1 MREGLLKKQRRDLE
15 MRIKIG
21 LLLAALAVL
30 SLPALGQNGNS
41 EVSANFT
48 GNFQKQANGMGV
60 LDTATDSGGFMV
72 NYRYHFNRW
81 SALEANY
88 GNTLFSQVYN
98 SGTVTRARVQE
109 ASFAYVFT
117 FGVDREAR
125 FHPFLEAGS
134 GALFF
139 SPSIAGTTGPSI
151 NQNRPVL
158 LYGGGIAYKLTHGL
172 SAQAGY
178 RGLVYTAPDFSV
190 PTQVTNAKTNMAE
203 PYVGVSFRF

>member
-1 MREGLLKKQRRDLE
+1 

-21 LLLAALAVL
+21 LLLAALALL
-30 SLPALGQNGNS
+30 SLPALAQNGNS

-48 GNFQKQANGMGV
+48 GNFQKQASGFGV
-60 LDTATDSGGFMV
+60 IDTATSSGGFVV

-81 SALEANY
+81 SAVEANY

-109 ASFAYVFT
+109 ATFAYMFT

-139 SPSIAGTTGPSI
+139 SPNFVGSTGGPAVS
-151 NQNRPVL
+151 QNRPVL
-158 LYGGGIAYKLTHGL
+158 LYGGGVAYRLMHGL
-172 SAQAGY
+172 SVQAGY
-178 RGLVYTAPDFSV
+178 RGLIYTAADFFV
-190 PTQVTNAKTNMAE
+190 PSQVTNAKTIMPE

>member
-1 MREGLLKKQRRDLE
+1 

-21 LLLAALAVL
+21 LLLAALALL
-30 SLPALGQNGNS
+30 SLPALAQDGNS

-48 GNFQKQANGMGV
+48 GNFQKQADGFGV
-60 LDTATDSGGFMV
+60 IDTATDSGGFLV

-98 SGTVTRARVQE
+98 SGTVTQARVQE

-125 FHPFLEAGS
+125 FHPFLEAGT

-139 SPSIAGTTGPSI
+139 SPTVAGSTGPSV

-158 LYGGGIAYKLTHGL
+158 LYGGGVAYKITKRFSVQG
-172 SAQAGY
+172 GY
-178 RGLVYTAPDFSV
+178 RGLVYTAADFSV

>member
-1 MREGLLKKQRRDLE
+1 

-21 LLLAALAVL
+21 LLVAVLALL
-30 SLPALGQNGNS
+30 SLPALAQNGNS

-60 LDTATDSGGFMV
+60 IDTATDSGGFVV

-81 SALEANY
+81 SAVEANY

-109 ASFAYVFT
+109 ATFAYVFT
-117 FGVDREAR
+117 FGVDPEAR
-125 FHPFLEAGS
+125 FHPFLEAGT

-139 SPSIAGTTGPSI
+139 SPSIAGSTAPAIS
-151 NQNRPVL
+151 QSRPVL
-158 LYGGGIAYKLTHGL
+158 LYGGGVQYKLTHRF
-172 SAQAGY
+172 SVQAGY
-178 RGLVYTAPDFSV
+178 RGLVYTAPDFAV
-190 PTQVTNAKTNMAE
+190 NTQVTNAKTNMAE

>member
-1 MREGLLKKQRRDLE
+1 

-21 LLLAALAVL
+21 LLSAALALL
-30 SLPALGQNGNS
+30 SLPALAQNGNS

-48 GNFQKQANGMGV
+48 GNFQKQADGFGV
-60 LDTATDSGGFMV
+60 IDTATNSGGFV
-72 NYRYHFNRW
+72 VDYRYHFNNW
-81 SALEANY
+81 SAVEVNY

-98 SGTVTRARVQE
+98 SGTVAQARVQE
-109 ASFAYVFT
+109 TTFAYLFT
-117 FGVDREAR
+117 FGVDRDAR
-125 FHPFLEAGS
+125 FHPFLEAGT

-139 SPSIAGTTGPSI
+139 SPTTAGSTGPSV

-158 LYGGGIAYKLTHGL
+158 LYGGGVAYKLAHGF
-172 SAQAGY
+172 SVQVGY
-178 RGLVYTAPDFSV
+178 RGLVYTAADFSV

>member
-1 MREGLLKKQRRDLE
+1 

-21 LLLAALAVL
+21 VLVAVLAML
-30 SLPALGQNGNS
+30 SLPALAQNGNS

-48 GNFQKQANGMGV
+48 GNFQKQANGFGV
-60 LDTATDSGGFMV
+60 TDTSTDAGGFVV

-81 SALEANY
+81 SAIEANY

-109 ASFAYVFT
+109 ATFAYVFS
-117 FGVDREAR
+117 FGVDIEER
-125 FHPFLEAGS
+125 FRPFLEAGT

-139 SPSIAGTTGPSI
+139 SPSVAGSTAPSI
-151 NQNRPVL
+151 SQNRPAL
-158 LYGGGIAYKLTHGL
+158 LYGGGVQYKLTHNF
-172 SAQAGY
+172 SVQAGY
-178 RGLVYTAPDFSV
+178 RGLVYTAADFSV
-190 PTQVTNAKTNMAE
+190 PPQVTNAKTNMAE

>member
-1 MREGLLKKQRRDLE
+1 

-21 LLLAALAVL
+21 LLLAVLAVL
-30 SLPALGQNGNS
+30 SLPVLAQNGNS

-48 GNFQKQANGMGV
+48 GNFQKQADGFGV
-60 LDTATDSGGFMV
+60 IDTATDSGGVLV
-72 NYRYHFNRW
+72 NYHYHFNRW
-81 SALEANY
+81 SAVEANY

-98 SGTVTRARVQE
+98 SGTVTQARVQE

-125 FHPFLEAGS
+125 FHPFLEAGT

-139 SPSIAGTTGPSI
+139 SPTIAGSTAPAVS
-151 NQNRPVL
+151 QNRPVL
-158 LYGGGIAYKLTHGL
+158 LYGGGVAYKITNRFNVQG
-172 SAQAGY
+172 GY
-178 RGLVYTAPDFSV
+178 RGLVYTAADFSV